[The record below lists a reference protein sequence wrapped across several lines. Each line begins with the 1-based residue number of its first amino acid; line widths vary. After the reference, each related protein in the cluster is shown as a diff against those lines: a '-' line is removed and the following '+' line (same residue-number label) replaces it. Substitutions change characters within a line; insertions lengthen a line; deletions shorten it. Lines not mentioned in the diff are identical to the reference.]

1 MTSETRRNICVTTAV
16 IMAFAAAVTGRFVFH
31 ETLAPRIFHG
41 VLIEE
46 SRSKEKCEAAAN
58 RIFVTTK
65 LGTECVA
72 YFSDQGLRDQTP
84 GSAGSRGDASEEQ
97 YVAPAMLEG
106 DLAQRKTGSFG
117 RTD

>member
-16 IMAFAAAVTGRFVFH
+16 IMAFAAAVTVRVVFH
-31 ETLAPRIFHG
+31 ETFAPRIFHR

-65 LGTECVA
+65 LGAECVA
-72 YFSDQGLRDQTP
+72 YFVTKGFDKTP
-84 GSAGSRGDASEEQ
+84 GSAVFWWR
-97 YVAPAMLEG
+97 
-106 DLAQRKTGSFG
+106 RI
-117 RTD
+117 